1 MPTVDRHNI
10 LLSDDQKSRV
20 RANDYLRSTM
30 LSKRLRDD
38 FAVVDTA
45 PNRLEALKQL
55 RLKNPEFNSLVE
67 KVLSVANG
75 LGDT

>member
-1 MPTVDRHNI
+1 
-10 LLSDDQKSRV
+10 
-20 RANDYLRSTM
+20 M

-67 KVLSVANG
+67 KVLSVAHG